1 MLGDS
6 YGAAV
11 VAALSKKEL
20 MAMDELNAKMK
31 EREDE
36 KTARNGN
43 DKVAYHIIERAIESK
58 AQYRLYLKLRL
69 FRLLV
74 CY

>member
-20 MAMDELNAKMK
+20 VAMDELNAKIK
-31 EREDE
+31 EEEEE
-36 KTARNGN
+36 KAANNGYEQ
-43 DKVAYHIIERAIESK
+43 VAG
-58 AQYRLYLKLRL
+58 
-69 FRLLV
+69 
-74 CY
+74 

>member
-31 EREDE
+31 EEEE
-36 KTARNGN
+36 KAADNGN
-43 DKVAYHIIERAIESK
+43 EQVAVQCRELTSNILLFDVLLITFPFHGK
-58 AQYRLYLKLRL
+58 AH
-69 FRLLV
+69 
-74 CY
+74 

>member
-31 EREDE
+31 EEEE
-36 KTARNGN
+36 KAAHNGN
-43 DKVAYHIIERAIESK
+43 GQVDVQRVYKP
-58 AQYRLYLKLRL
+58 
-69 FRLLV
+69 
-74 CY
+74 

>member
-20 MAMDELNAKMK
+20 MAMDELNAKIK
-31 EREDE
+31 EGEEE
-36 KTARNGN
+36 KAAENGN
-43 DKVAYHIIERAIESK
+43 DQVVNHFIKK
-58 AQYRLYLKLRL
+58 N
-69 FRLLV
+69 
-74 CY
+74 

>member
-20 MAMDELNAKMK
+20 MAMDELNAKIK
-31 EREDE
+31 EGEEE
-36 KTARNGN
+36 KTAKNGN
-43 DKVAYHIIERAIESK
+43 DQVADYIFERAIESQ
-58 AQYRLYLKLRL
+58 AQYRLYLKLK
-69 FRLLV
+69 
-74 CY
+74 

>member
-31 EREDE
+31 EEEE
-36 KTARNGN
+36 KAADNGN
-43 DKVAYHIIERAIESK
+43 EQVAVQCRELTSNILLFDVLLITFLFHGK
-58 AQYRLYLKLRL
+58 AH
-69 FRLLV
+69 
-74 CY
+74 